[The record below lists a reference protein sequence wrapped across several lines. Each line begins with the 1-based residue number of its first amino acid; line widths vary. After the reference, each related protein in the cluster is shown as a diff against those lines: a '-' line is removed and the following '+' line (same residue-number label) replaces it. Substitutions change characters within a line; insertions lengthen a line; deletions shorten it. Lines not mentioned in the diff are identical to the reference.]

1 MDNQIEM
8 NFVNLNST
16 VQEQQ
21 IVNGIVQKG
30 FSIKQLNEKIQLL
43 QKDFN
48 LIPTELLQRDIQKK
62 KEELAQQLKVFMDK
76 LAVEREY

>member
-8 NFVNLNST
+8 NFVDLDSI
-16 VQEQQ
+16 VQEQK

-43 QKDFN
+43 QKDIN
-48 LIPTELLQRDIQKK
+48 QIPTELLQRDIQKK

-76 LAVEREY
+76 LTVEREH